1 VTLDH
6 MWLWRGMFLLFPTCF
21 STHSVL
27 FLKVAAFKPKPT
39 QNMINDFL
47 YSSYFTYP
55 NSNTIYGIWVW
66 SFAYLFQ
73 FVLTFKIWYLCE
85 CLYVTKRKFNCIQI
99 ANQINN
105 LLLVTYAKLLTI
117 LVYFI
122 RLIFSVLIVIKWF
135 YVIIW
140 W

>member
-105 LLLVTYAKLLTI
+105 QLLVTYAKLLTI
-117 LVYFI
+117 PAYFI
-122 RLIFSVLIVIKWF
+122 KLIFFQFW
-135 YVIIW
+135 
-140 W
+140 

>member
-1 VTLDH
+1 MTLDH